1 MYGYLGLL
9 GGSAVLGTFL
19 HLYLSAN
26 LRQRNQE
33 LSNALEVERESTRLL
48 SKSNDLVFHNIA
60 RTLAEN
66 ESSMRAYAISHGYYG
81 EQYSNPASL
90 VQQQP
95 TQEQPP
101 MLYNHSYTLQTSNP
115 RTIYH
120 SCANP
125 NCQWDCSMSVYQTLM
140 AAFAEEDREN
150 QAQETHVQEDYYS
163 SAFTQQQVE
172 DWPQQPESVVAPTP
186 PYSVVDDAV
195 VSEPQDKYSAM
206 RAALAGC

>member
-9 GGSAVLGTFL
+9 GGAAVVGTL
-19 HLYLSAN
+19 AHLYLSAN
-26 LRQRNQE
+26 LRQRNNELASALDIAQE
-33 LSNALEVERESTRLL
+33 SNRLL
-48 SKSNDLVFHNIA
+48 VEKNERVFHNVA
-60 RTLAEN
+60 HTLAEN
-66 ESSMRAYAISHGYYG
+66 ESAMRAFAIGNGYYG
-81 EQYSNPASL
+81 EHYSNPASF

-95 TQEQPP
+95 IPEQPP

-120 SCANP
+120 SCTNP
-125 NCQWDCSMSVYQTLM
+125 DCQWDCSTSVYQTLM

-163 SAFTQQQVE
+163 PAFAQQQVE
-172 DWPQQPESVVAPTP
+172 DWPQQPESVAA
-186 PYSVVDDAV
+186 DDAV
-195 VSEPQDKYSAM
+195 LVSEPVRTSQDKYSAM